1 MTGAVG
7 GAAGEGQCVGDPGTA
22 VGVTGGSTEALVTA
36 AGATG
41 VMIEVG
47 VGDTVVV
54 VAAAEVDT
62 VSYNKVK

>member
-1 MTGAVG
+1 M
-7 GAAGEGQCVGDPGTA
+7 GDPGTA
-22 VGVTGGSTEALVTA
+22 VGVTGGSTEALVTEALVTA

>member
-1 MTGAVG
+1 M
-7 GAAGEGQCVGDPGTA
+7 GDPGTA

>member
-1 MTGAVG
+1 M
-7 GAAGEGQCVGDPGTA
+7 GDPGTA

-47 VGDTVVV
+47 GDTVVV